1 MLVPNELDGK
11 IYDPEDPEQEQ
22 CLHKAKCYVDRTV
35 NPPIIRTIQG
45 DGDYEIIG
53 WVRLTDSGVLTSNGI
68 NITGGNGLYFIYNN
82 RKYPPGL
89 YWFIRKDGRKFL
101 VRDEFL
107 GVNNG

>member
-1 MLVPNELDGK
+1 MSVPNELDGK
-11 IYDPEDPEQEQ
+11 IYNPDDPQQQE

-35 NPPIIRTIQG
+35 NPPLIRVIK
-45 DGDYEIIG
+45 DDEDYEIIG
-53 WVRLTDSGVLTSNGI
+53 WVRLTDSGVLTSNGV
-68 NITGGNGLYFIYNN
+68 NVTSDGLYFIYNN

-89 YWFIRKDGRKFL
+89 YWLIRKDGRKSL

>member
-1 MLVPNELDGK
+1 MSMPNELDGQ
-11 IYDPEDPEQEQ
+11 IYNPDDPEQEQ

-35 NPPIIRTIQG
+35 NPPVIRTIQG

-53 WVRLTDSGVLTSNGI
+53 WVRLTPYGLTSNGVHVEK
-68 NITGGNGLYFIYNN
+68 GDGLYFIYNN

-89 YWFIRKDGRKFL
+89 YWLIRKDGRKSL